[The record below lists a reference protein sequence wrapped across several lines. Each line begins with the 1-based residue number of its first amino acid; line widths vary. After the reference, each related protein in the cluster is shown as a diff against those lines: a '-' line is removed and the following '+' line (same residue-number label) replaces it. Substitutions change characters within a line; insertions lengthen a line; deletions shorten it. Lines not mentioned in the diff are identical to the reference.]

1 MQNEDAGRER
11 EDADRPQFLR
21 PDESRAATDHDV
33 NRVEVAG
40 HHEAARE
47 CCLIWTEIGFG
58 QMQHQE
64 GKDQNAVVIKRRRRN
79 ERRSENEKNVGN
91 DRDRDRPIRRP
102 TGLLHEERNR
112 GDDGDVAAHTLEK
125 IERVPLENPVL
136 LENELRST
144 RDERDDHTHAAL
156 PEQHLGV
163 DAGSR
168 LAGGVQAE
176 WGVGQ
181 VLTLGRAPEV
191 AGHPCRAR

>member
-1 MQNEDAGRER
+1 
-11 EDADRPQFLR
+11 
-21 PDESRAATDHDV
+21 
-33 NRVEVAG
+33 
-40 HHEAARE
+40 
-47 CCLIWTEIGFG
+47 LIWTEIGLR

-112 GDDGDVAAHTLEK
+112 GDDGDVPAHTLEK

-163 DAGSR
+163 YAGSR
-168 LAGGVQAE
+168 LAGGAQAE
-176 WGVGQ
+176 WGVGP
-181 VLTLGRAPEV
+181 VGPS
-191 AGHPCRAR
+191 PSARLCSASPTPSGQLSILEKPDAASRRGKGG